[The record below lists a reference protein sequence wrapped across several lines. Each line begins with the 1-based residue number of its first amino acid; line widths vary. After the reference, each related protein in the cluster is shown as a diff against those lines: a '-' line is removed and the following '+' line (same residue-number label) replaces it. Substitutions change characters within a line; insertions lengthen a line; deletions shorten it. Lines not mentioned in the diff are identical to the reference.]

1 MPPLKILAFAH
12 ARSAVGFAEQ
22 TVEVLPTDTPRMILM
37 GLLGDQSAS
46 VCGTCRVAIDL
57 EYRAWDEPIGNAQE
71 MAIIPPVSGG

>member
-37 GLLGDQSAS
+37 RLLGNRSDS
-46 VCGTCRVAIDL
+46 VCGTCRVAVDL
-57 EYRAWDEPIGNAQE
+57 EYRAWDEPLGNAKE

>member
-1 MPPLKILAFAH
+1 
-12 ARSAVGFAEQ
+12 
-22 TVEVLPTDTPRMILM
+22 MILM

>member
-22 TVEVLPTDTPRMILM
+22 TVEVLPTDTPRMILT
-37 GLLGDQSAS
+37 GVLGNRSESA
-46 VCGTCRVAIDL
+46 CKACRVAIDL